1 MTSTTTASTAPGP
14 ARRGPRVVA
23 VNRSM
28 GDRRFRAR
36 ATAGGLTTL
45 SLLVLIGT
53 FLLIS
58 AWPALHHMGWHFFTT
73 FQWRP
78 TETGGVFG
86 VGALLYWT
94 IVISVIAMLFSV
106 PVSICIALFI
116 TEFAPVKIRRP
127 LTSLVDLLA
136 AIPSIIYGL
145 WGYFFLMPRMAG
157 IASWLH
163 AHLGFIPVF
172 HSDLPQFSLSA
183 FNAGTVLAIMVVPI
197 ATSVMREVFSQAPP
211 GEKEGALALG
221 STRWGVIR
229 SVVLPFGRG
238 GMVGGSMLGL
248 GRALGE
254 TIAVAFL
261 ITPLFDIRPSVIQAG
276 ANSIASNIFNAFGES
291 FSGLKLSALMASGV
305 VLFALT
311 LTVNMLASVVVG
323 RSRSGTGVEI

>member
-1 MTSTTTASTAPGP
+1 MAITTTTPPSPAS
-14 ARRGPRVVA
+14 RGPRQIMN
-23 VNRSM
+23 NRPA
-28 GDRRFRAR
+28 GDRRFRAM

-45 SLLVLIGT
+45 ILLVLIGI
-53 FLLIS
+53 FLLSS
-58 AWPALHHMGWHFFTT
+58 AWPALRHMGLHFFTT
-73 FQWRP
+73 FEWTP
-78 TETGGVFG
+78 TETGGTFG

-94 IVISVIAMLFSV
+94 VTIAVIAMIFAV

-116 TEFAPVKIRRP
+116 TEFAPIKIRRP

-145 WGYFFLMPRMAG
+145 WGFFFLMPRMVG
-157 IASWLH
+157 IGYWLH
-163 AHLGFIPVF
+163 AHLGFIPFF
-172 HSDLPQFSLSA
+172 HADLPQFSLSA

-221 STRWGVIR
+221 ATRWGVIR

-238 GMVGGSMLGL
+238 GIIGGSMLGL

-261 ITPLFDIRPSVIQAG
+261 ISPLFDIRPSVIQAG

-291 FSGLKLSALMASGV
+291 FSGMKLSALMASGV

-311 LTVNMLASVVVG
+311 LTVNMLASMIVG